1 MPVLRLGIAMLVV
14 LAIVSGT
21 AVATTDSTTYGPC
34 PGENPNDAL
43 RISTDA
49 SEGTSLNALGGFGR
63 ALERVG
69 CTA

>member
-1 MPVLRLGIAMLVV
+1 MFVI
-14 LAIVSGT
+14 LALVSGT
-21 AVATTDSTTYGPC
+21 AVASADSVTYGPC

-49 SEGTSLNALGGFGR
+49 SDGTSLNALGGFGR